1 MVVGVANRKAAVV
14 TSPATEIPSG
24 EAGPARVSRDAKL
37 SVVNPTVEQYGGE
50 ADDKQTD
57 ISPRLDTLSGKTIG
71 LLWNAKPFGDV
82 ALQTVKET
90 LQATYDDVEF
100 RFYSGSQPHP
110 PKLLEKANEEC
121 DAIIACT
128 AD

>member
-1 MVVGVANRKAAVV
+1 MVYGWRQLWMIKVSAQRNRKAAIV
-14 TSPATEIPSG
+14 TNSAFT
-24 EAGPARVSRDAKL
+24 L
-37 SVVNPTVEQYGGE
+37 SVVNPTVEHYGE
-50 ADDKQTD
+50 KADKQTD
-57 ISPRLDTLSGKTIG
+57 ISSRLDTLSGKTIG

-82 ALQTVKET
+82 ALQTVKEQ
-90 LQATYDDVEF
+90 LRATYDDAEF

-110 PKLLEKANEEC
+110 PKLLEQAGREC

>member
-1 MVVGVANRKAAVV
+1 M
-14 TSPATEIPSG
+14 TSPATEFPSG